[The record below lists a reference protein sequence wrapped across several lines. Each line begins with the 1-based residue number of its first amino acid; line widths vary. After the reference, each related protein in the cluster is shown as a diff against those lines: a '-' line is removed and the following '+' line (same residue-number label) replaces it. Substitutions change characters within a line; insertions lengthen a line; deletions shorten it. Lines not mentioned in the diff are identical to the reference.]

1 MFGHPVLEVHQCGW
15 HSCVFDRDVIQT
27 RLTGH
32 SSGPLK
38 LHVLKATCKLISQT
52 KIKVVGR
59 MQEEE
64 ILLNGFS
71 PSVLIDFWFY
81 GMWHLELTH
90 PYLLQLYNSYHVIV
104 CVLIKLLCT
113 IVLFANRQVK
123 SRWRSNSEAD
133 AVVVTSKPL
142 SSLAKQLLDHETSD
156 FSSYERC
163 TRSRT
168 AAVASTAQLD
178 YANLPSPSSP
188 TIKRAKTQSEVTD
201 MPEKVFTSTFH
212 VFFFMCYWYAG
223 TDS

>member
-1 MFGHPVLEVHQCGW
+1 M
-15 HSCVFDRDVIQT
+15 
-27 RLTGH
+27 
-32 SSGPLK
+32 
-38 LHVLKATCKLISQT
+38 
-52 KIKVVGR
+52 
-59 MQEEE
+59 
-64 ILLNGFS
+64 
-71 PSVLIDFWFY
+71 
-81 GMWHLELTH
+81 
-90 PYLLQLYNSYHVIV
+90 

-113 IVLFANRQVK
+113 IVLLANRQVK

-212 VFFFMCYWYAG
+212 VFFFMCY
-223 TDS
+223 